1 MKRLIFFIFTV
12 LLFAHDTPYSIGKFQ
27 DILNV
32 SKLQAPKS
40 SFDALYSVKYGDFA
54 NYSNKY
60 FYLQDGKYMVFF
72 MCGKKQRSELR
83 MKKEWKTDIKKSVS
97 LYAKVKLFPLN
108 AKREFTFLQIHAD
121 SNLKNS
127 INKPLLRVV
136 WKKTYH
142 HLKNHIW
149 AVIRASGNIYEQNY
163 EKIDLGSMPK
173 NFFEIKIIIKDNKL
187 SIKVDNEYK
196 VSGFDVSY
204 WKRYYNYFKA
214 GVYLQDDGCAKAL
227 FDKLDIKGLK

>member
-1 MKRLIFFIFTV
+1 MKRLIFFIFTA
-12 LLFAHDTPYSIGKFQ
+12 LLFAHDAPYSIKKFQ

-54 NYSNKY
+54 DYSNRY

-72 MCGKKQRSELR
+72 MCDKKQRSELR
-83 MKKEWKTDIKKSVS
+83 MKNEWRVDSKKSIS
-97 LYAKVKLFPLN
+97 LYAKVKIFPLN
-108 AKREFTFLQIHAD
+108 ARREFTFLQIHAD

-136 WKKTYH
+136 WKKIYH

-149 AVIRASGNIYEQNY
+149 AVIRISADINEQNY
-163 EKIDLGSMPK
+163 EKIDLGLMSK
-173 NFFEIKIIIKDNKL
+173 KFFDIKISIKDKKMN
-187 SIKVDNEYK
+187 IKVDNEYK
-196 VSGFDVSY
+196 VSNFDVSY
-204 WKRYYNYFKA
+204 WRRYYNYFKA
-214 GVYLQDDGCAKAL
+214 GVYLQDDGCAKTL
-227 FDKLDIKGLK
+227 FDKIDIKGLK